1 MSEKISRRDFLK
13 LATAGAA
20 TTAVLTGCGP
30 ASRYVEREP
39 YTKMP
44 EYTYNGLSTYYA
56 TTCRECAAGCGLI
69 VRTMQGRAIKV
80 EGNPNNPVNLGK
92 TCARGQATLQGLYNP
107 DRIAGP
113 TKQGRGSGVT
123 QMDWDA
129 AIQTVSDALK
139 NNKPSEIAF
148 LMGTGSDH
156 LFDLASD
163 LTNAIGAPAPVRFG
177 ALSMFE
183 SRATLSKAAENL
195 LGQSAMPF
203 FDLANADVV
212 ISFGANFLETWLSPV
227 AYTRGFAKMRRGNPK
242 RRGYFVHF
250 EARMSQTAS
259 KADEWVQLLPGT
271 EGLVALAIG
280 RLVAE
285 AKGGSTPRAFASVDP
300 LEVASTAGVK
310 LETLE
315 HIAQLIVEA
324 QSPLAIPGGA
334 ALGQSNGLSTAEAV
348 LALNALTDN
357 FGKPG
362 GVFVSPLSPNED
374 AYHRPANAK
383 EMAEFIA
390 KMKSGG
396 IKTLFIH
403 GVNPIFELPKSFGF
417 EEALGSVSQVIS
429 FATFPD
435 ETALASDYIF
445 PDHHGLEAWG
455 YQRVATGTTQSVLS
469 GLQPVVSGV
478 YYTQGEVTDAN
489 TSELLYDARGTADVL
504 IAAAQLAGDNFAEAL
519 PFKDEVEFIQSKLVN
534 LVGETDGSFIAPEI
548 NTFSAYFQQHGG
560 WWKNTAEISAPSAS
574 SALGKSIKVKVAEF
588 AGEGEFI
595 FLPFVSPTLAEAGA
609 NKPWLQELP
618 DPTTTVMWNTWV
630 EINPES
636 ELVHELHLEN
646 DDVIE
651 ITSEAGV
658 VKAAVYLY
666 PAIHPDVIAMPFG
679 QGHTAYG
686 RYATSVGVVEKF
698 MDLVPTSKLVNGGQV
713 SPRGANPA
721 DVLGAH
727 FNEAGDLAFAGM
739 KVKVKKTGEKQ
750 ILSRLESR
758 IGVYGEGMGE
768 GH

>member
-39 YTKMP
+39 YMKMP

-80 EGNPNNPVNLGK
+80 EGNASNPVNLGK
-92 TCARGQATLQGLYNP
+92 TCARGQATLHGLYNP
-107 DRIAGP
+107 DRVEGP
-113 TKQGRGSGVT
+113 TQQGRTST
-123 QMDWDA
+123 LAKDQLDWDA
-129 AIQTVSDALK
+129 AIKLVSDTLA
-139 NNKPSEIAF
+139 NNAASEIAF

-156 LFDLASD
+156 LFDLVSE
-163 LTNAIGAPAPVRFG
+163 LTSAIGAPAPVRFG

-183 SRATLSKAAENL
+183 SRATLSRAAENL

-203 FDLANADVV
+203 FDLATSDVV
-212 ISFGANFLETWLSPV
+212 LSFGANFLETWLSPV

-242 RRGYFVHF
+242 IRGHF
-250 EARMSQTAS
+250 IQFESRMSQTAA
-259 KADEWVQLLPGT
+259 KADEWIPLHPGT

-280 RLVAE
+280 RLVAD
-285 AKGGSTPRAFASVDP
+285 AKGGAVPQAFAGVDFNKVVD
-300 LEVASTAGVK
+300 ESGVSF
-310 LETLE
+310 ETLE
-315 HIAQLIVEA
+315 HIAQLIAEA

-362 GVFVSPLSPNED
+362 GLFISPLSPNED
-374 AYHRPANAK
+374 AYHRPASAQ
-383 EMAEFIA
+383 EMTDFIT
-390 KMKSGG
+390 KLKSGG
-396 IKTLFIH
+396 IKVLFVH
-403 GVNPIFELPKSFGF
+403 GVNPVFETPAAFGF
-417 EEALGSVSQVIS
+417 ADALGSVPQVIS

-445 PDHHGLEAWG
+445 PDHHGLESWG
-455 YQRVATGTTQSVLS
+455 YQRVATGTSQSVLS
-469 GLQPVVSGV
+469 GLQPVVNGV
-478 YYTQGEVTDAN
+478 YDPN
-489 TSELLYDARGTADVL
+489 TTELLFNTRGTADVL
-504 IAAAQLAGDNFAEAL
+504 IAAAQLAGGKFAEVL

-534 LVGETDGSFIAPEI
+534 LIGDVEGSFLAPEI
-548 NTFSAYFQQHGG
+548 NTFTAYFQQHGG
-560 WWKNTAEISAPSAS
+560 WWKNPAALAAPSAS
-574 SALGKSIKVKVAEF
+574 SALGKSLDVQSAEF
-588 AGEGEFI
+588 AGEGEFY
-595 FLPFVSPTLAEAGA
+595 FLPFVSPTLGEAGA

-630 EINPES
+630 EINPETA
-636 ELVHELHLEN
+636 HDLHVEN
-646 DDVIE
+646 DDVVKI
-651 ITSEAGV
+651 ISEAGEV
-658 VKAAVYLY
+658 EAPVYLY
-666 PAIHPDVIAMPFG
+666 PAIRPDTIAMPFG

-686 RYATSVGVVEKF
+686 RFAQG
-698 MDLVPTSKLVNGGQV
+698 
-713 SPRGANPA
+713 RGANPA
-721 DVLGAH
+721 DVLGLH

-739 KVKVKKTGEKQ
+739 KVKIEPTGRKQ
-750 ILSRLESR
+750 LLSRLESR

-768 GH
+768 EQ